1 MSLFFFPNYYVEVNG
16 LLRIITTY
24 SDFYVFMKV
33 WLDSPKTSRSQKFVD
48 IGEDEVFL
56 MQETTGV

>member
-1 MSLFFFPNYYVEVNG
+1 MLRLIDFFA
-16 LLRIITTY
+16 LITIY
-24 SDFYVFMKV
+24 SNLYIFMKV

-48 IGEDEVFL
+48 VGEDEVFL

>member
-1 MSLFFFPNYYVEVNG
+1 M
-16 LLRIITTY
+16 LRLMDFCALITTY